1 MYFDIFAL
9 IAFLSLGFMVWLIK
23 SKLNN
28 LAYQVNNLERV
39 VRRLNGE
46 KIESKNGI
54 TIITQDHFMEPPS

>member
-9 IAFLSLGFMVWLIK
+9 IAFLSLGFMVWLFK

-28 LAYQVNNLERV
+28 LEYQVNKLDKV
-39 VRRLNGE
+39 VRKLNGE

-54 TIITQDHFMEPPS
+54 TIITQEHFMEP

>member
-28 LAYQVNNLERV
+28 LAYQVNKLDKV
-39 VRRLNGE
+39 VRKLNGE

-54 TIITQDHFMEPPS
+54 TIITQEHFMEP

>member
-9 IAFLSLGFMVWLIK
+9 IAFLSLGFMVLLFK

-28 LAYQVNNLERV
+28 LEYQVGKLDKV
-39 VRRLNGE
+39 VRKLNGE

-54 TIITQDHFMEPPS
+54 TIITQDHFMEPS